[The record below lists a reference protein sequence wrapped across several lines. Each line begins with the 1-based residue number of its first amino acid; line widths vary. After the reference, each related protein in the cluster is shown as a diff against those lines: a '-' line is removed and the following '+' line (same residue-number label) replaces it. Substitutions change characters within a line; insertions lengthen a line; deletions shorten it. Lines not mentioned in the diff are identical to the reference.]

1 MNAPILLEATQ
12 EAESDAALG
21 LTAREAKDRL
31 ERGGRHATVDVSPNL
46 LRVAVSKPG
55 AQVPVLM
62 MVTGDFLAISS
73 SVDNARPSSKPSV
86 WSSRNL
92 TFAGVAMGVVDLAS
106 LGFGARA
113 LQTLAVVTP
122 VFSGQTLLYVARE
135 REHIWS
141 SLPSRWLVASWV
153 ADVARVTVLA
163 VNGILMARLPIT
175 RRNAAGGCCDF
186 CVLSRRR

>member
-12 EAESDAALG
+12 EAELDAAFG
-21 LTAREAKDRL
+21 LRAREAKDRL
-31 ERGGRHATVDVSPNL
+31 ERGGRHATVDVSPK
-46 LRVAVSKPG
+46 RVAVSKPE
-55 AQVPVLM
+55 AQVPVFM

-73 SVDNARPSSKPSV
+73 SVDNARSSSKPSL

-106 LGFGARA
+106 LGLGDRA

-141 SLPSRWLVASWV
+141 SLPSR
-153 ADVARVTVLA
+153 
-163 VNGILMARLPIT
+163 
-175 RRNAAGGCCDF
+175 
-186 CVLSRRR
+186 